1 MHKLNYIFKNVN
13 LLNIILIA
21 TIIVLANY
29 ILLPIFNKSVKFK
42 LPPVKQTTGN
52 NEEKPAE
59 SQIPFPSD
67 YIMIAED
74 NLFHPERKIPETKG
88 EQSLQKPEFVL
99 YGTLITDKISLAY
112 LEDLKAPNST
122 EGRGKRQT
130 VLKKGDALSGYT
142 LQEIEADKIAMV
154 RGDER
159 MVVYLNDPTNPKK
172 REVTE
177 VATAATPA
185 VQKPQ
190 RESTHARTKS
200 PPTPRVRTERTTPP
214 APSVPKGGFKSAP
227 QEQRMSSRS
236 MIDRRNNITP
246 GGFLY
251 DRLHR

>member
-1 MHKLNYIFKNVN
+1 MHKLNYIFKNIN

-42 LPPVKQTTGN
+42 LPSVKQTTGN

-88 EQSLQKPEFVL
+88 DQSLKKPEFVL
-99 YGTLITDKISLAY
+99 YGTLITDNISLAY
-112 LEDLKAPNST
+112 LEDLNAPNST

-172 REVTE
+172 REG
-177 VATAATPA
+177 
-185 VQKPQ
+185 
-190 RESTHARTKS
+190 
-200 PPTPRVRTERTTPP
+200 TTPP
-214 APSVPKGGFKSAP
+214 ATSVPKRGFKAAP
-227 QEQRMSSRS
+227 QEQRMSSRPT
-236 MIDRRNNITP
+236 IDRRNNITP